1 MHLQIAFQVMQIP
14 KEQNAIL
21 EIAVI
26 YNLFYLGMVLSR
38 LKIYEIGVPNRHDLL
53 WVRNVRVE
61 VSCNA
66 EDDNKKEQANTE
78 VAV

>member
-1 MHLQIAFQVMQIP
+1 M
-14 KEQNAIL
+14 KL
-21 EIAVI
+21 E
-26 YNLFYLGMVLSR
+26 YQT
-38 LKIYEIGVPNRHDLL
+38 KHDLL